1 MNWRI
6 HLTASA
12 LAACFA
18 LQGQSAELIGA
29 RAVLAKAAQRKPPE
43 AEPEQNLDEKLRKDL
58 KAFEESSGTL
68 SAKDAAAGWLKLVDQ
83 WVVSTKKPSPADRAT
98 FRYGLT
104 GTVQVTELLSALPG
118 PETWQELGRQ
128 IEARPGETGKK
139 GFRQLGLRL
148 LAARLNG
155 DAAGRNA
162 VLQTF
167 EKELEGLEGREKLGW
182 QQSLSRVKSGTRGVS
197 EKETETVMEDEIKRR
212 SREKS
217 DDEAAINQDELALP
231 DLVTLLGSEKA
242 ESILRRVLVLPDTRV
257 SVEVGDETRSLA
269 RKLALELSEK
279 LLSPQWDLTKSLD
292 GVALYEVLRKRFPG
306 GRDSAWETMEADAW
320 YLFGL
325 IAANRTSDATKLVEN
340 RLVKADLGTIH
351 LDPDLLAAL
360 DKAGHTRAVNKF
372 LEELLGKKPELP
384 LWDAFTMTA
393 SRLGE
398 GLKVEELARKALK
411 KDGLKPAQ
419 RRAYRGYLRQALLA
433 SDKVEEAV
441 TLLREEMAETPG
453 TADEDDDVAMLA
465 SFRSGSGG
473 GGITLANL
481 GRAVGRTE
489 WIDEGFKAAFA
500 EHKLTKERSGGLA
513 LIKAL
518 AEFGRLKEAEEI
530 AVEEFARQEP
540 KGIGQGRF
548 SGDQSDNR
556 QGILLALVDLYSKA
570 GRHADVV
577 ALFEEAPWWGV
588 ADLAAIR
595 ANSGYR
601 RGGGHSQG
609 QPYIDLAKSLAELG
623 RKDEARKILHAALD
637 QQPDCDRCYEALLA
651 LDGAAALG
659 RFDILFARDQFEER
673 PLIWKAEWFRRE
685 KNYPEAEKFARQAI
699 AIDPSDGEQGKGDR
713 LRAYAVLAEIRA
725 AQGDTKQA
733 ELFRGAVAA
742 IRLSEKADDLHG
754 LGLLK
759 RAIALYE
766 ESLKLFADAYCIQ
779 SRLAIQMADLGLFD
793 AAEAHYQKAYE
804 LMPDS
809 FGRIESHCFGCERA
823 FTGER
828 AQGLADK
835 VFTKL
840 VRERP
845 DKPQIHYL
853 IGYLREQQGRY
864 AEAVKS
870 LKEVVRLDPDYLNAW
885 VKLLEIGAHIAIA
898 GEDHAAAVTAL
909 IRLDPLG
916 KRRTVV
922 LGSDSDLRQIHALLR
937 KSAELKPKPVKQ
949 LFPLAA
955 SQKRIEEDER
965 QTTPEM
971 KSMMQFGHTAFMR
984 EREERTGNFS
994 SMLQSEPTVS
1004 FAAEL
1009 ISGGRSSFY

>member
-1 MNWRI
+1 
-6 HLTASA
+6 
-12 LAACFA
+12 
-18 LQGQSAELIGA
+18 
-29 RAVLAKAAQRKPPE
+29 
-43 AEPEQNLDEKLRKDL
+43 
-58 KAFEESSGTL
+58 
-68 SAKDAAAGWLKLVDQ
+68 
-83 WVVSTKKPSPADRAT
+83 
-98 FRYGLT
+98 
-104 GTVQVTELLSALPG
+104 
-118 PETWQELGRQ
+118 
-128 IEARPGETGKK
+128 
-139 GFRQLGLRL
+139 
-148 LAARLNG
+148 
-155 DAAGRNA
+155 
-162 VLQTF
+162 
-167 EKELEGLEGREKLGW
+167 
-182 QQSLSRVKSGTRGVS
+182 
-197 EKETETVMEDEIKRR
+197 MEDEIKRR
-212 SREKS
+212 SGAKS
-217 DDEAAINQDELALP
+217 DEDRVFDRDELELP

-257 SVEVGDETRSLA
+257 SVEVGDETRALA
-269 RKLALELSEK
+269 RKLALELSGK
-279 LLSPQWDLTKSLD
+279 LLRPQWDLTKSLD

-306 GRDSAWETMEADAW
+306 GRDSAWETMEADTW

-325 IAANRTSDATKLVEN
+325 IAANRARDAVKLVEE
-340 RLVKADLGTIH
+340 RLVKSDLGDLH
-351 LDPDLLAAL
+351 LDPDLLATL

-372 LEELLGKKPELP
+372 LEELLGNKPELP
-384 LWDAFTMTA
+384 LWEAFTMTA
-393 SRLGE
+393 SRLGQ
-398 GLKVEELARKALK
+398 GQKVEELARKALK
-411 KDGLKPAQ
+411 RNGLKPAR
-419 RRAYRGYLRQALLA
+419 RRAYQSYLRQALLA

-441 TLLREEMAETPG
+441 TLLREEMAVPPG
-453 TADEDDDVAMLA
+453 GASEDEVAMEA

-489 WIDEGFKAAFA
+489 WIDEGFKAALA
-500 EHKLTKERSGGLA
+500 AHKSTKEGTGALA
-513 LIKAL
+513 LIRAL
-518 AEFGRLKEAEEI
+518 AEFGRLTEAEAV
-530 AVEEFARQEP
+530 AVEELARKEP
-540 KGIGQGRF
+540 ELSGRDRF
-548 SGDQSDNR
+548 SYNRTDSR

-588 ADLAAIR
+588 GDLSRMR
-595 ANSGYR
+595 ANSGSR
-601 RGGGHSQG
+601 RGGSHSEG
-609 QPYIDLAKSLAELG
+609 LPYVELARSLAEVG
-623 RKDEARKILHAALD
+623 RRDEARRILHAALD

-659 RFDILFARDQFEER
+659 RFDVLFARDPFEER

-685 KNYPEAEKFARQAI
+685 KKYVEAEKFARQAI

-725 AQGDTKQA
+725 AQGDAKQA

-742 IRLSEKADDLHG
+742 ICLSEKADDLHR

-823 FTGER
+823 FAGQR
-828 AQGLADK
+828 AQGLAER

-864 AEAVKS
+864 ADAVQS

-885 VKLLEIGAHIAIA
+885 VKLLKIGTHIAIS

-916 KRRTVV
+916 KRHTVT
-922 LGSDSDLRQIHALLR
+922 LGLGSDLRQIHALLK
-937 KSAELKPKPVKQ
+937 KSAELKPKPVKE

-955 SQKRIEEDER
+955 SQKQIDEEGKK
-965 QTTPEM
+965 TTPEM
-971 KSMMQFGHTAFMR
+971 KSMMQLDYPAFMQ
-984 EREERTGNFS
+984 ERQERTGNFGS
-994 SMLQSEPTVS
+994 VLQSDPTVL
-1004 FAAEL
+1004 FAVEL
-1009 ISGGRSSFY
+1009 ISGGPSSFY